1 VKIELFVP
9 LLLSTLAAAPAANA
23 GDDPAQCTTERD
35 FVGELLQLER
45 GLAESADVS
54 ASLRDEVAK
63 EIALAKTRIAR
74 LTFVIDTEGTALRVD
89 GACAMD
95 EALRAPVCVSREGT
109 RVVLLNPGRRRIALT
124 ASGFQQQSYDLIVA
138 AGDDARVHVRAS
150 SPHEKERNPFDE
162 PMWIGWGLFGG
173 ALVGG
178 TITGIGAA
186 RSEEGFASP
195 IGT

>member
-1 VKIELFVP
+1 
-9 LLLSTLAAAPAANA
+9 
-23 GDDPAQCTTERD
+23 
-35 FVGELLQLER
+35 
-45 GLAESADVS
+45 
-54 ASLRDEVAK
+54 
-63 EIALAKTRIAR
+63 
-74 LTFVIDTEGTALRVD
+74 
-89 GACAMD
+89 
-95 EALRAPVCVSREGT
+95 
-109 RVVLLNPGRRRIALT
+109 
-124 ASGFQQQSYDLIVA
+124 VA

-195 IGT
+195 IGTVTIGLGIAAAVAGLVATYFTIRASRWKPARDVSLAFDGAGLRGTF